1 MKACLGALCIT
12 LLLATAGGLS
22 FATPAPALTGL
33 GGGLHFQ
40 SPQPFG
46 WSIGEV
52 AFKDA
57 DNLWATVL
65 NNHTANLAHS
75 SDKGTTWRFVD
86 LGLTPGTSIVGLT
99 FTDPKHARA
108 IARWVDGKGVDRI
121 GILRSNDG
129 GATWRM
135 RPIAAASFKHLGQA
149 FLSARTTFIVGR
161 EFDKRRRTW
170 RTRLLRTSNDGASWK
185 RTRIR
190 CKFPFDFAAPDARH
204 LWFLDSDTSKIWTSS
219 NGGANWTVRTLPLS
233 GTSGSAYEIN
243 ELQAPRR
250 RVAWVNVTRQQQPY
264 NLVMRTT
271 DGGKHWRKAATYPDY
286 TENGL
291 EALSAR
297 EVWLSVADSSQCD
310 ASSYVSHTVDGGRTW
325 TRTFVGPRS
334 LGVSDVGPDGTLYSF
349 GRGMGRSTDN
359 GRHWTRLIPD
369 GYEYWLGD
377 VTPTDAGDL
386 WAVGWATPFSPG
398 IYGDFDGEA
407 GVVYRCG
414 DGVRW
419 KQQEIDEGAVL
430 TSVDFAGSAG
440 WIAGLEGRVRH
451 TADGG
456 TNWQELTAGTSR
468 DIYDIQALDAESAIA
483 VADDRQLGRY
493 VIMRTADAG
502 ASWATH
508 PMDSP
513 RDLLKRVSILGPSHV
528 LVAGTRLL
536 PTGKRGLLL
545 ESTDGGVTW
554 SQRLLQSCTRTV
566 RDMTFIDDSR
576 GWILASTGMM
586 EDRKSYT
593 NYGTQLLRTADG
605 GVSWQTV
612 SLGQVSETGL
622 YAVAFGDPSNGWLF
636 GDKVL
641 KTSDGGLTWRDTG
654 AFLPSAA
661 LGQMFGGPVLRAAA
675 TVGGNLWAVGADQT
689 IISTVGTAED
699 VNPPLTTDDG
709 DRLWHNTA
717 VTTRL
722 YASDPGGSG
731 VASTHYRLDGG
742 EWQPITPAGVT
753 VQAPS
758 DHSADGEHRIEY
770 RSTDLAGNTEFVEL
784 CSVHI
789 DTRQPV
795 ALAGGRV
802 RVRTGKLTRLPFK
815 VTDEQPCGRRG
826 TVTFTILKPNGTV
839 AKRFTRT
846 EQPLNADVV
855 VAYRCRLAPGS
866 YTYEVTARDAAANPQ
881 SSSGQGSLTVLR

>member
-493 VIMRTADAG
+493 VIMDCRR
-502 ASWATH
+502 WC
-508 PMDSP
+508 
-513 RDLLKRVSILGPSHV
+513 
-528 LVAGTRLL
+528 LVG
-536 PTGKRGLLL
+536 
-545 ESTDGGVTW
+545 
-554 SQRLLQSCTRTV
+554 
-566 RDMTFIDDSR
+566 
-576 GWILASTGMM
+576 
-586 EDRKSYT
+586 
-593 NYGTQLLRTADG
+593 
-605 GVSWQTV
+605 
-612 SLGQVSETGL
+612 
-622 YAVAFGDPSNGWLF
+622 YA
-636 GDKVL
+636 
-641 KTSDGGLTWRDTG
+641 
-654 AFLPSAA
+654 
-661 LGQMFGGPVLRAAA
+661 
-675 TVGGNLWAVGADQT
+675 
-689 IISTVGTAED
+689 
-699 VNPPLTTDDG
+699 
-709 DRLWHNTA
+709 
-717 VTTRL
+717 
-722 YASDPGGSG
+722 
-731 VASTHYRLDGG
+731 
-742 EWQPITPAGVT
+742 
-753 VQAPS
+753 
-758 DHSADGEHRIEY
+758 
-770 RSTDLAGNTEFVEL
+770 
-784 CSVHI
+784 
-789 DTRQPV
+789 
-795 ALAGGRV
+795 
-802 RVRTGKLTRLPFK
+802 
-815 VTDEQPCGRRG
+815 
-826 TVTFTILKPNGTV
+826 PNG
-839 AKRFTRT
+839 
-846 EQPLNADVV
+846 
-855 VAYRCRLAPGS
+855 
-866 YTYEVTARDAAANPQ
+866 
-881 SSSGQGSLTVLR
+881 